1 MFLFPSAAAAVRFCR
16 RLFFDVG
23 DEGVV
28 FFAVI
33 IIVIFFVVTF
43 LEEEEEEVEEEDV
56 VRVEAVPNIAFC
68 IIVGVVVVV
77 IVVLCSLFFR
87 GKVKSG

>member
-1 MFLFPSAAAAVRFCR
+1 MFPSAAAAVRFCR
-16 RLFFDVG
+16 RLFLDDD

-28 FFAVI
+28 FFAVII

-68 IIVGVVVVV
+68 IIVGVVV
-77 IVVLCSLFFR
+77 IVSAPPKRCSLF
-87 GKVKSG
+87 

>member
-33 IIVIFFVVTF
+33 IIIVIFFVVTF
-43 LEEEEEEVEEEDV
+43 LEEEEEEEVEEEDV
-56 VRVEAVPNIAFC
+56 VRAEAVPNIAFC
-68 IIVGVVVVV
+68 IIVGVVV
-77 IVVLCSLFFR
+77 IVSAPPKRCSLF
-87 GKVKSG
+87 